1 MDSAAVPPLRIAW
14 DPAHPPP
21 SRNWWPASPPH
32 DPGTPAGN
40 ATAGAGVGVTR
51 DDAGWHI
58 QWHDPSWP
66 PGPVSERQITVAITP
81 DRMEITVPPAWRA
94 AAYYGWRG
102 PRLLVSSS
110 IRVLAAAL
118 SLSAPDPAA
127 TASFLACGH
136 SIGRGDVPSL
146 IRGIRRVEPG
156 HAVLLSAGRAT
167 RSTRRWRPDSEP
179 AFRSATL
186 EQAVHAVRR
195 DLDAQARQLAAAHD
209 RIACLF
215 SGGLD
220 STLIAATLMRHCPGQ
235 VRLMHAGSGLGTP
248 AEATLRQRFLH
259 QHGASSLAVGV
270 PRETGLLDALR
281 SANQGSD
288 FPVSCLF
295 THVFHAII
303 GQAASMGCDVLVT
316 GDGGDEAFAE
326 RELLLTDLLATRRYR
341 HLVPAL
347 GYFAAR
353 RGERS
358 TRLLA
363 RARARLWFLGEISPG
378 LPAGHENAPGSAPPA
393 HQGAA
398 GARADRWQVIRQL
411 WREGWPASAADSY
424 LRAAG
429 VPEWEPAGPSGCN
442 VSAVSP
448 LASAR
453 LVQDGLSLRRDALVR
468 PVAGFQPKW
477 LLRLAALD
485 RLPASIAMHPKIG
498 SADGQIL
505 AAISTQEREAI
516 ISLLT
521 GPTARAAGI
530 RLPADAHD
538 PASQLWQSGDWA
550 RPAALVTW
558 LDSIQEAPQPASSRP
573 AAQKAA
579 CPGSGQKSPPGLPSL
594 TPAASP
600 QPRPAPTGRPGA
612 QPGAFPDR
620 QVPLGPAIGLAILN
634 LAAQARH
641 GAQRAAGM
649 PAARAPGRLTEGHEQ
664 RQEPGRSRDTLI
676 AAARLA
682 CALPFADS
690 ATATVSQAI
699 TWYLQL
705 HKTPAVLVTGTA
717 QGETT
722 ARYWVHSSDGV
733 IDISGCEKPLTPGG
747 P

>member
-1 MDSAAVPPLRIAW
+1 MGSAVPPLRIAW
-14 DPAHPPP
+14 DPAQLLP
-21 SRNWWPASPPH
+21 SRNWWPASPPD
-32 DPGTPAGN
+32 DPGTPVGN
-40 ATAGAGVGVTR
+40 ATAGAGACVTR

-58 QWHDPSWP
+58 RWHDPSWP
-66 PGPVSERQITVAITP
+66 PGPVSESQITVAITP
-81 DRMEITVPPAWRA
+81 DRMGITVPPAWRA
-94 AAYYGWRG
+94 GVYYGWRG

-127 TASFLACGH
+127 AASFLACGH
-136 SIGRGDVPSL
+136 STGRGDVPSL

-167 RSTRRWRPDSEP
+167 RSIRRWRPDSEP
-179 AFRSATL
+179 AFGSATL

-195 DLDAQARQLAAAHD
+195 DLDVQARQLAAAHD

-235 VRLMHAGSGLGTP
+235 VRLMHAGGGLGTP
-248 AEATLRQRFLH
+248 AEAALRQCFLH
-259 QHGASSLAVGV
+259 QHDTSSLAVAV
-270 PRETGLLDALR
+270 PRESGLLNALR
-281 SANQGSD
+281 GANQVSD

-303 GQAASMGCDVLVT
+303 DQAASMGCDVLVT
-316 GDGGDEAFAE
+316 GDGGDEAFTE
-326 RELLLTDLLATRRYR
+326 RELLLTDLLAARRYN

-353 RGERS
+353 SGERS

-363 RARARLWFLGEISPG
+363 RARSRLRFFGETSPG
-378 LPAGHENAPGSAPPA
+378 LPVWHENAPGSAPPA

-398 GARADRWQVIRQL
+398 EARADRWEVIRQL
-411 WREGWPASAADSY
+411 WHEGWPASAADSY
-424 LRAAG
+424 LRVAG
-429 VPEWEPAGPSGCN
+429 VPEWEPAGPPGCN
-442 VSAVSP
+442 VSTVSP
-448 LASAR
+448 LASAQ
-453 LVQDGLSLRRDALVR
+453 LVQDGLSLRRDAFVR
-468 PVAGFQPKW
+468 PVVGFQPKW

-485 RLPASIAMHPKIG
+485 RLPASIAMHPKVG

-505 AAISTQEREAI
+505 AAVSEREREAI

-521 GPTARAAGI
+521 GPAARAAGI

-538 PASQLWQSGDWA
+538 PGSQLWQSGDWA
-550 RPAALVTW
+550 RPAALITW
-558 LDSIQEAPQPASSRP
+558 LDSIQDVPQPVSSRP

-579 CPGSGQKSPPGLPSL
+579 CARSSQKSPPGRPSL
-594 TPAASP
+594 TPAASH
-600 QPRPAPTGRPGA
+600 QPRPAPTGRPGV

-620 QVPLGPAIGLAILN
+620 RVPLGPAIGLAILN
-634 LAAQARH
+634 LAAQASHRS
-641 GAQRAAGM
+641 QRAGGM
-649 PAARAPGRLTEGHEQ
+649 PAARVPERRTQGHEQ
-664 RQEPGRSRDTLI
+664 QQEPARSRDTLI

-699 TWYLQL
+699 TWYLRL

-722 ARYWVHSSDGV
+722 ARCWVQSSDGV
-733 IDISGCEKPLTPGG
+733 IDVSGCEKPLAPGG